1 MLLLCIQNQD
11 NEVMG
16 HDGTPGTCI
25 FLQGLDGGSLG
36 LEFHCAVA
44 VKPAVAGAVFAES
57 LLQVR

>member
-1 MLLLCIQNQD
+1 M
-11 NEVMG
+11 MG